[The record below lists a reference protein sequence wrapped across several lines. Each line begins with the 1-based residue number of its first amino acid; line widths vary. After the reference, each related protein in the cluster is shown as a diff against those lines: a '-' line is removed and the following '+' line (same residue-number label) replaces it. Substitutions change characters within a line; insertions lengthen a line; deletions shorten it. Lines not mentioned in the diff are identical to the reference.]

1 MNGILDTGIGEA
13 EGLDKLMEEINDWL
27 QDIPLVR
34 KLQERKTLREI
45 PLNAMC
51 YAESF
56 FKC

>member
-34 KLQERKTLREI
+34 KLQERKNLREI
-45 PLNAMC
+45 PLNTMC